1 MQALLLSVHVVFAI
15 LFVGPPAVAVSI
27 FPRFV
32 PAAAG
37 VGSRPERAGERNL
50 AVARVLHRLTRVYG
64 LLALAVPVLGI
75 ALAIVQHRMT
85 EVWVLVAMV
94 LTAAAGAL
102 LALRIVPAQRHVL
115 ARNATRAELSRMGML
130 GGIFNLLWVVVVVL
144 MIVRPGAMTP

>member
-15 LFVGPPAVAVSI
+15 LFVGPPAVAVSL

-32 PAAAG
+32 PATAD
-37 VGSRPERAGERNL
+37 VDSVPQRAGERNV
-50 AVARVLHRLTRVYG
+50 AVAHLLHRLTRVYG

-75 ALAIVQHRMT
+75 ALAIAQQRIT
-85 EVWVLVAMV
+85 EVWILVAMV

-102 LALRIVPAQRHVL
+102 LALHIVPAQRDVL
-115 ARNATRAELSRMGML
+115 ARDATRTELGRMGML

-144 MIVRPGAMTP
+144 MIVRPGAVTP

>member
-1 MQALLLSVHVVFAI
+1 MQALLLSLHVVFAI
-15 LFVGPPAVAVSI
+15 LFVGPPAVSVSI

-32 PAAAG
+32 PAAVG
-37 VGSRPERAGERNL
+37 VESRPDRAGERSL

-75 ALAIVQHRMT
+75 ALAIVQHRIT
-85 EVWVLVAMV
+85 EVWILVAML
-94 LTAAAGAL
+94 LTAAAGGL
-102 LALRIVPAQRHVL
+102 LALRIVPAQRAAL
-115 ARNATRAELSRMGML
+115 EREATRGELGRMGML